1 VIASAPGENPP
12 DVSTSLHSPEM
23 GRFMARIVL
32 LKDGQSFPYELK
44 SFPARMGRHPDCNVQ
59 VDSNMVSRFHAQLV
73 EIDGK
78 IMLEDLASGN
88 GSSVNG
94 KALEKHQ
101 PHPLHHNDRIKLGPI
116 KFRFEDEDEDSSSSG
131 MIAGLDLSDGA
142 TSTIMG
148 SASARGFGVFEVRPE
163 DKLRGILK
171 INQSLAGLIEV
182 GGIAN
187 KILDT
192 LFEIFPQAD
201 RGTILM
207 KEERGARVPQNTPQR
222 RFIPAAQKRRQEG
235 DDESVRLS
243 RTILDRVLNDRT
255 GILSADAANDSRFS
269 ASESISSLTI
279 HSMMCVPLLSIE
291 GEPFGI
297 INLDTQNPMKRFTDE
312 DLELLLAV
320 ANQAAHSYENARLM
334 QSYIDKQK
342 QDKEM
347 KIASGVQRALLPE
360 KLPEVAGYRFYA
372 SYDAAQ
378 AVGGDYFDCFMI
390 GERKVCI
397 SFGDVAGKGVPGAL
411 IMSRIASVVQNT
423 MSFTDDVGV
432 AIHRINS
439 HMCHNMVEG
448 RFVTYILGVI
458 DLDTNRITIAN
469 AGHMSPLIRR
479 VNGEVDEIDD
489 STIGIPIGIM
499 DEYPYEVIEREIGE
513 GEMFVLI
520 TDGVDEAMDPDGEL
534 YTKERVRE
542 FVRTGSPDPEELG
555 RALLSDVRRHANG
568 RDQNDDIT
576 IMTFGR
582 FSTGS

>member
-1 VIASAPGENPP
+1 
-12 DVSTSLHSPEM
+12 
-23 GRFMARIVL
+23 
-32 LKDGQSFPYELK
+32 
-44 SFPARMGRHPDCNVQ
+44 
-59 VDSNMVSRFHAQLV
+59 MV
-73 EIDGK
+73 
-78 IMLEDLASGN
+78 
-88 GSSVNG
+88 
-94 KALEKHQ
+94 
-101 PHPLHHNDRIKLGPI
+101 
-116 KFRFEDEDEDSSSSG
+116 
-131 MIAGLDLSDGA
+131 AGLDLSDGA

-163 DKLRGILK
+163 EKLRGILK

-182 GGIAN
+182 SGIAT

-207 KEERGARVPQNTPQR
+207 KEDKGGKAVKDQPQR
-222 RFIPAAQKRRQEG
+222 RFVPAAQKHRQEG
-235 DDESVRLS
+235 DDETVRLS
-243 RTILDRVLNDRT
+243 RTILERVLNDKT

-360 KLPEVAGYRFYA
+360 KLPDVDGYRFYA

-390 GERKVCI
+390 GERKVCV

-423 MSFTDDVGV
+423 MSFTDDVAV
-432 AIHRINS
+432 AIQRINS

-458 DLDTNRITIAN
+458 DLDTNRITLAN

-479 VNGEVDEIDD
+479 VSGEVDEIDD
-489 STIGIPIGIM
+489 SSIGIPIGIM
-499 DEYPYEVIEREIGE
+499 DGYPYEVVEHEIGE

-520 TDGVDEAMDPDGEL
+520 TDGVDEAMDPVGDL

-542 FVRTGSPDPEELG
+542 FVHNGSPDPEELG

-582 FSTGS
+582 FSAK

>member
-1 VIASAPGENPP
+1 
-12 DVSTSLHSPEM
+12 
-23 GRFMARIVL
+23 MARLVL

-73 EIDGK
+73 QIDGK

-94 KALEKHQ
+94 KPLEKHQ

-116 KFRFEDEDEDSSSSG
+116 KFRFEDEEEDSSSSG

-171 INQSLAGLIEV
+171 INQSLAGLIEI

-207 KEERGARVPQNTPQR
+207 KEERSARTPQNAPQR
-222 RFIPAAQKRRQEG
+222 RFIPAAQKRRQES

-243 RTILDRVLNDRT
+243 RTILDRVLNDKA

-334 QSYIDKQK
+334 QTYIDKQK

-423 MSFTDDVGV
+423 MSFTDDVVV
-432 AIHRINS
+432 AINRINS

-479 VNGEVDEIDD
+479 ANGEVDEIDD

-499 DEYPYEVIEREIGE
+499 DEYPYEVVEREIGE

-520 TDGVDEAMDPDGEL
+520 TDGVDEAMDPNGEL

-582 FSTGS
+582 FSVGK

>member
-1 VIASAPGENPP
+1 
-12 DVSTSLHSPEM
+12 
-23 GRFMARIVL
+23 MARIVL

-44 SFPARMGRHPDCNVQ
+44 KFPARMGRHPDCDVQ
-59 VDSNMVSRFHAQLV
+59 VDSNMVSRFHAQIV
-73 EIDGK
+73 QIENR
-78 IMLEDLASGN
+78 IMLEDLNSGN
-88 GSSVNG
+88 GSFLNG
-94 KALEKHQ
+94 KQLEKNQ
-101 PHPLHHNDRIKLGPI
+101 PYPLRNNDRIKLGPI
-116 KFRFEDEDEDSSSSG
+116 KFRFEDDEENGSSISAIPG
-131 MIAGLDLSDGA
+131 VDVSDGS

-163 DKLRGILK
+163 EKLKGILK
-171 INQSLAGLIEV
+171 INQSLAGLVELSN
-182 GGIAN
+182 IAPR
-187 KILDT
+187 ILDT

-201 RGTILM
+201 RGTMLM
-207 KEERGARVPQNTPQR
+207 KEGNAK
-222 RFIPAAQKRRQEG
+222 RFIPCAQKRRQEG
-235 DDESVRLS
+235 DDETVRLS
-243 RTILDRVLNDRT
+243 KTILERVLTDRA

-279 HSMMCVPLLSIE
+279 HSMMCVPLLNME

-297 INLDTQNPMKRFTDE
+297 INLDTQNPMKRFTEE

-320 ANQAAHSYENARLM
+320 ANQAAHSYENVRLL
-334 QSYIDKQK
+334 QSHLDKQK

-347 KIASGVQRALLPE
+347 RIASQVQRALLPDS
-360 KLPEVAGYRFYA
+360 LPSVTGYRFYA

-390 GERKVCI
+390 GEDKVCI

-411 IMSRIASVVQNT
+411 IMSRMSSVVQNT
-423 MSFTDDVGV
+423 MSFTDDVAL
-432 AIHRINS
+432 AIQRINS

-458 DLDTNRITIAN
+458 DLRTNRITLAN
-469 AGHMSPLIRR
+469 AGHMSPLIRKPD
-479 VNGEVDEIDD
+479 GSVDEFDD
-489 STIGIPIGIM
+489 STIGIPVGIM
-499 DEYPYEVIEREIGE
+499 DGYPYEVVEREIAA

-520 TDGVDEAMDPDGEL
+520 TDGVDEAMDPDGGL

-542 FVRTGSPDPEELG
+542 FVRDGSPDPEELG

-568 RDQNDDIT
+568 RAQNDDIT

-582 FSTGS
+582 LS

>member
-1 VIASAPGENPP
+1 
-12 DVSTSLHSPEM
+12 M
-23 GRFMARIVL
+23 GRKQRFQEN
-32 LKDGQSFPYELK
+32 DGEGDGEKERGGGS
-44 SFPARMGRHPDCNVQ
+44 G
-59 VDSNMVSRFHAQLV
+59 VSCRDWWGVCF
-73 EIDGK
+73 
-78 IMLEDLASGN
+78 
-88 GSSVNG
+88 
-94 KALEKHQ
+94 
-101 PHPLHHNDRIKLGPI
+101 
-116 KFRFEDEDEDSSSSG
+116 
-131 MIAGLDLSDGA
+131 
-142 TSTIMG
+142 
-148 SASARGFGVFEVRPE
+148 ASARGFGVFEVRPE

-207 KEERGARVPQNTPQR
+207 KEERGARVPQNAPQR

-423 MSFTDDVGV
+423 MSFTDDVAV

-479 VNGEVDEIDD
+479 LNGEVDEIDD

-520 TDGVDEAMDPDGEL
+520 TDGVDEAMDPNGEL

-582 FSTGS
+582 FSVGK

>member
-1 VIASAPGENPP
+1 
-12 DVSTSLHSPEM
+12 
-23 GRFMARIVL
+23 MARIVL

-73 EIDGK
+73 QVDGK

-94 KALEKHQ
+94 KPLEKHQ

-116 KFRFEDEDEDSSSSG
+116 KFRFEDDDEDSSSSG
-131 MIAGLDLSDGA
+131 VIAGLDLSDGA

-207 KEERGARVPQNTPQR
+207 KEERGARTPQNSPQR
-222 RFIPAAQKRRQEG
+222 RFIPAAQKRRQES

-243 RTILDRVLNDRT
+243 RTILDRVLNDKA

-423 MSFTDDVGV
+423 MSFTDDVAV
-432 AIHRINS
+432 AINRINS

-499 DEYPYEVIEREIGE
+499 DEYPYEVVEREIGE

-520 TDGVDEAMDPDGEL
+520 TDGVDEAMDPNGEL

-582 FSTGS
+582 FSVGK

>member
-1 VIASAPGENPP
+1 
-12 DVSTSLHSPEM
+12 
-23 GRFMARIVL
+23 MARIVL

-116 KFRFEDEDEDSSSSG
+116 KFRFEDDDEDSSSNG
-131 MIAGLDLSDGA
+131 MVAGLDLSDGA

-222 RFIPAAQKRRQEG
+222 RFIPAAQKHRQEG

-320 ANQAAHSYENARLM
+320 ASQAAHSYENARLM

-423 MSFTDDVGV
+423 MSFTDDVAV

-479 VNGEVDEIDD
+479 LNGEVDEIDD

-513 GEMFVLI
+513 GEMFILI
-520 TDGVDEAMDPDGEL
+520 TDGVDEAMDPNGEL

-542 FVRTGSPDPEELG
+542 FVGTGSPDPEELG

-582 FSTGS
+582 FSVGK

>member
-1 VIASAPGENPP
+1 
-12 DVSTSLHSPEM
+12 
-23 GRFMARIVL
+23 MARIVL

-73 EIDGK
+73 QLDGK

-94 KALEKHQ
+94 KPLEKHQ
-101 PHPLHHNDRIKLGPI
+101 PHALHHNDRIKLGPI
-116 KFRFEDEDEDSSSSG
+116 KFRFEDEDEDSSAIG

-182 GGIAN
+182 ASIAP

-192 LFEIFPQAD
+192 LFEVFPQAD

-207 KEERGARVPQNTPQR
+207 REDRGPKAQKEGAQR
-222 RFIPAAQKRRQEG
+222 RFVPAAQKRRLEG

-243 RTILDRVLNDRT
+243 RTILDRVLNDKT

-279 HSMMCVPLLSIE
+279 HSMMCVPLLNIE
-291 GEPFGI
+291 GDPFGI

-360 KLPEVAGYRFYA
+360 TLPNVEGYRFYA

-390 GERKVCI
+390 GERKVCV

-423 MSFTDDVGV
+423 MSFTDDVTL
-432 AIHRINS
+432 AIQRINS

-479 VNGEVDEIDD
+479 ANGEVDEIDD

-499 DEYPYEVIEREIGE
+499 DGYPYEVVERDIAA

-520 TDGVDEAMDPDGEL
+520 TDGVDEAMDPNGDL

-542 FVRTGSPDPEELG
+542 FVRNGSPDPEELG

-582 FSTGS
+582 FSVSG

>member
-1 VIASAPGENPP
+1 
-12 DVSTSLHSPEM
+12 
-23 GRFMARIVL
+23 MARIVL

-73 EIDGK
+73 QVDGK

-94 KALEKHQ
+94 KPLEKHQ

-131 MIAGLDLSDGA
+131 IVAGLDLSDGA

-171 INQSLAGLIEV
+171 INQSLAGLVEV
-182 GGIAN
+182 GGIAS

-207 KEERGARVPQNTPQR
+207 KEERGPRLPQNSPQR
-222 RFIPAAQKRRQEG
+222 RFIPAAQKRRQES

-243 RTILDRVLNDRT
+243 RTILDRVLNDKA

-334 QSYIDKQK
+334 QTYIDKQK

-347 KIASGVQRALLPE
+347 KIASGVQRALLPD
-360 KLPEVAGYRFYA
+360 KLPEVPGYRFYA

-390 GERKVCI
+390 GDRKVCI

-411 IMSRIASVVQNT
+411 IMSRISSVVQNT
-423 MSFTDDVGV
+423 MSFTDDVAL
-432 AIHRINS
+432 AIQRINS

-458 DLDTNRITIAN
+458 DLDTNRITLAN

-479 VNGEVDEIDD
+479 ANGEVDEIDD

-499 DEYPYEVIEREIGE
+499 DGYPYEVVEREISE

-520 TDGVDEAMDPDGEL
+520 TDGVDEAMDPNGEL

-542 FVRTGSPDPEELG
+542 FVRSGSPDPEELG

-576 IMTFGR
+576 IMTLGR
-582 FSTGS
+582 FSVRK

>member
-1 VIASAPGENPP
+1 
-12 DVSTSLHSPEM
+12 
-23 GRFMARIVL
+23 MARIVL

-44 SFPARMGRHPDCNVQ
+44 RFPARMGRHPDCDVQ

-73 EIDGK
+73 QIDNR
-78 IMLEDLASGN
+78 IMLEDLSSGN
-88 GSSVNG
+88 GSFVNG
-94 KALEKHQ
+94 KQLEKNQ
-101 PHPLHHNDRIKLGPI
+101 PQILRSNDRIKLGPI
-116 KFRFEDEDEDSSSSG
+116 KFRFEDDEDSSSTSSMG
-131 MIAGLDLSDGA
+131 MMAGLDVNDGA

-148 SASARGFGVFEVRPE
+148 TASARGFGVFEVRPE

-182 GGIAN
+182 GNIAP

-207 KEERGARVPQNTPQR
+207 REGPQKRFVPV
-222 RFIPAAQKRRQEG
+222 AQKRRQES
-235 DDESVRLS
+235 DDESIRLS
-243 RTILDRVLNDRT
+243 RTILERVLNDKA
-255 GILSADAANDSRFS
+255 GILSADAASDSRFS

-279 HSMMCVPLLSIE
+279 HSMMCVPLLNLE
-291 GEPFGI
+291 GEPFGV

-320 ANQAAHSYENARLM
+320 ANQAAHSYENARLL
-334 QSYIDKQK
+334 QSHLDKQK

-347 KIASGVQRALLPE
+347 RIAMGVQKALLPE

-378 AVGGDYFDCFMI
+378 AVGGDYFDCFKM
-390 GERKVCI
+390 GDRKVCVA
-397 SFGDVAGKGVPGAL
+397 FGDVAGKGVPGAL
-411 IMSRIASVVQNT
+411 IMSRISSVVQNT
-423 MSFTDDVGV
+423 MSFTDDVAV
-432 AIHRINS
+432 AINRINS

-448 RFVTYILGVI
+448 RFVTFILGVI
-458 DLDTNRITIAN
+458 DLDTNRITLAN
-469 AGHMSPLIRR
+469 AGHMSPLIRKI
-479 VNGEVDEIDD
+479 NGEVDEIDD

-499 DEYPYEVIEREIGE
+499 DGYPYEVVEREIGPD
-513 GEMFVLI
+513 EMFVLI
-520 TDGVDEAMDPDGEL
+520 TDGVDEAMDPDGSL

-542 FVRTGSPDPEELG
+542 FVHNGSLDPEELG
-555 RALLSDVRRHANG
+555 RALLTDVRRHANG
-568 RDQNDDIT
+568 RAQNDDIT

-582 FSTGS
+582 FG

>member
-1 VIASAPGENPP
+1 
-12 DVSTSLHSPEM
+12 
-23 GRFMARIVL
+23 MARIVL
-32 LKDGQSFPYELK
+32 LKDGQSVPYHLK
-44 SFPARMGRHPDCNVQ
+44 NFPARMGRHPDCDVQ
-59 VDSNMVSRFHAQLV
+59 VDSNMVSRFHAQLLQL
-73 EIDGK
+73 DSH
-78 IMLEDLASGN
+78 IMLEDLSSGN
-88 GSSVNG
+88 GSFLNG
-94 KALEKHQ
+94 KQLEKHQ
-101 PHPLHHNDRIKLGPI
+101 PQRLRHNDRIKLGPI
-116 KFRFEDEDEDSSSSG
+116 KFRFEDEEDSASSSVERFPG
-131 MIAGLDLSDGA
+131 VDANDSM

-148 SASARGFGVFEVRPE
+148 SAQARGFGVFEVRPE

-182 GGIAN
+182 SSIAP

-201 RGTILM
+201 RGMILM
-207 KEERGARVPQNTPQR
+207 KDSSHNRY
-222 RFIPAAQKRRQEG
+222 IPYAQKHRQES
-235 DDESVRLS
+235 DDDSVRLS
-243 RTILDRVLNDRT
+243 RTILERVLTDKT
-255 GILSADAANDSRFS
+255 GILSADAASDSRFS

-297 INLDTQNPMKRFTDE
+297 INLDTQNPMKRFTEE
-312 DLELLLAV
+312 DLELLVAV
-320 ANQAAHSYENARLM
+320 ANQAAHSYENVRLL
-334 QSYIDKQK
+334 QSHLEKQK

-347 KIASGVQRALLPE
+347 KIAKGVQRALLPE
-360 KLPEVAGYRFYA
+360 KLPDIPGYRFYA

-378 AVGGDYFDCFMI
+378 AVGGDYFDCFKI
-390 GERKVCI
+390 GERKICL

-423 MSFTDDVGV
+423 MSFTDDVAV
-432 AIHRINS
+432 AIQRINS
-439 HMCHNMVEG
+439 HMCHHMVEG

-458 DLDTNRITIAN
+458 DLDTNRITLAN
-469 AGHMSPLIRR
+469 AGHMSPLIRKA
-479 VNGEVDEIDD
+479 NGEVDEIDD
-489 STIGIPIGIM
+489 SMIGIPIGIM
-499 DEYPYEVIEREIGE
+499 DGYPYEVIQRDLAPDET
-513 GEMFVLI
+513 FVLI
-520 TDGVDEAMDPDGEL
+520 TDGVDEAMDPDGNL

-582 FSTGS
+582 FG